1 MTLFG
6 SRGLGMAPVASIS
19 ANGSSARGG
28 TITVGADATDITT
41 SSAGPGGSAQVAGS
55 LTARGATDGG
65 RIVTSLLPHK
75 LAYQFARIEPY
86 GFFIV
91 LALIYF
97 KILNF
102 WVVPVA
108 VLTETFLH
116 LILSP
121 LSFLLN

>member
-1 MTLFG
+1 MIVSLLLG
-6 SRGLGMAPVASIS
+6 AGGLQEPFFWEMAK
-19 ANGSSARGG
+19 
-28 TITVGADATDITT
+28 
-41 SSAGPGGSAQVAGS
+41 AGVLVNILMFSFNLVPIPP
-55 LTARGATDGG
+55 LDGG

-75 LAYQFARIEPY
+75 LAYQFARLEPY